1 MILAPDLRQ
10 VSPDGHVRA
19 VVMGVASLAGLDLSM
34 TAFVAIAAP
43 DDHLALGMA
52 WLVVATTVPMALLL
66 LPWLLRAERTGRR
79 RSIVQGLG
87 GFLVGAVLAAVL
99 PGVWLTG
106 ARLLQATLGLA
117 LAGSLAVCGAGADGA
132 ARTRRF
138 VSLGAAW
145 CVGLCLGPVL
155 GHVLLQ
161 FAPWRVLFVAE
172 AVFAAVLLVLAPRVL
187 IESRATDRPPR
198 GDLST
203 ALLAT
208 AAVLLLCLGGES
220 LVTEDVTLG
229 EVTAVALGLV
239 CAAVA
244 ATRYQRRQRRK
255 RRRPDGS
262 SSWAPGTRSASL
274 LAAAGSGVAVAS
286 TALAALWSG
295 AWVALAL
302 LVPVVVVGLVLAR
315 APITRPLGRV
325 WVGGV
330 LWLAAAAAYW
340 ASEPVSTVGAVLLG
354 VQGVGIGIAVP
365 ALDRLTAGSGDDS
378 RGLVLRGTGVTAT
391 RLLGAVAGV
400 VVGLVMVDAVGIG
413 RLESLVT
420 MAGVLVMMGFAAGR
434 RRDHLVTSE
443 VSDAREEEEEKG
455 EHPGGREPGA
465 IGTRAPAALLDF
477 MRQRELDP
485 LSSLPMFSGLS
496 AEQIQQVRA
505 GMERVEVQAGATL
518 YDRGE
523 ASDALY
529 LVSRGRFAVVIDE
542 ARMRDVRRGEV
553 LGVSDL
559 LTGDVRS
566 ESVVAARDS
575 VVQRV
580 PRSHLDSISDATF
593 MRALS
598 FSLAE
603 QLREA
608 NARLAFLEHREVSRD
623 VVIAVVGLTPDCPVD
638 EVLTALSDLLRA
650 RGDRVLTPGIVSHL
664 GLERAEDVADH
675 VVLGASADDGEQWRE
690 FCLRASDRLVL
701 VTTRPAPD
709 GLPERSRGSDI
720 VIADAQPSVSDWR
733 RWDLEVAP
741 SSRTRVED
749 RAFASALAPLADRI
763 LGRSLGIALSGGGAR
778 GLAHIGVIEV
788 LEEHGVRVDRVAG
801 TSLGAVM
808 GAFLATGRSAAEL
821 DATCYRFM
829 VKHAIMGDYTLPRAS
844 LLRGARID
852 DALAEIFGD
861 LTIEALALPFA
872 CVSVDLVSR
881 QQVVH
886 RRGSLVQALA
896 ASSRLPGILPPYR
909 HDDGGVHVD
918 GGLVNNLPVDLLTGP
933 LGPVIAVQVGGLPGL
948 DVEAAR
954 VRSGRLGI
962 PETIMRSMMLAS
974 DNANEAAI
982 ARADVLIRPD
992 TSSATLTEFFQID
1005 ALREAGRAATLAVLP
1020 EILALAHRG

>member
-1 MILAPDLRQ
+1 MPAMISAPHLRQ

-19 VVMGVASLAGLDLSM
+19 IVMGVASLVGLDLSM
-34 TAFVAIAAP
+34 TAFVAIDVP

-132 ARTRRF
+132 SRTRRF

-198 GDLST
+198 GDLRT

-229 EVTAVALGLV
+229 EATAVALGLV

-244 ATRYQRRQRRK
+244 ATRYQRRQRRQ
-255 RRRPDGS
+255 RRRPHGS

-274 LAAAGSGVAVAS
+274 LAAAGSGVAIAS

-302 LVPVVVVGLVLAR
+302 LVPVVVVGLVAAR

-325 WVGGV
+325 CVGGV

-413 RLESLVT
+413 RLESLMT
-420 MAGVLVMMGFAAGR
+420 MAGLLVMMGFAACR
-434 RRDHLVTSE
+434 RHDAVTPE
-443 VSDAREEEEEKG
+443 VSDEREED
-455 EHPGGREPGA
+455 EHPGGRERGA

-496 AEQIQQVRA
+496 AEQIHRVRA

-518 YDRGE
+518 YDTGDP
-523 ASDALY
+523 SDALY
-529 LVSRGRFAVVIDE
+529 LVSRGRLAVLVDD
-542 ARMRDVRRGEV
+542 ARVRDVRRGEV

-575 VVQRV
+575 VVQRI
-580 PRSHLDSISDATF
+580 PRSHLDGIADATF

-598 FSLAE
+598 VSLAE

-608 NARLAFLEHREVSRD
+608 NARLAKVEHREVSRD

-638 EVLTALSDLLRA
+638 EVLTALSDLLRG

-675 VVLGASADDGEQWRE
+675 VVLGASADDDEQWRE

-709 GLPERSRGSDI
+709 GLPERSHGSDI
-720 VIADAQPSVSDWR
+720 VIVDAQPSVSDWQ
-733 RWDLEVAP
+733 RWDHDVAP
-741 SSRTRVED
+741 NSRTRIEG

-763 LGRSLGIALSGGGAR
+763 LGRSLGIAFSGGGAR
-778 GLAHIGVIEV
+778 GLAHVGVIEV

-821 DATCYRFM
+821 DATAYQFM
-829 VKHAIMGDYTLPRAS
+829 VKNSIMGDYTLPRAS
-844 LLRGARID
+844 LMRGARID
-852 DALAEIFGD
+852 GALDDIFGD

-948 DVEAAR
+948 DVEDAR